1 MCTNY
6 DPFEWTD
13 RCRWKKEGVAWN
25 NDKGKWMC
33 IRDYYG
39 ANFKKASSFN
49 PADVAYQATSG
60 IGATLTYKTEDF
72 DMKKLY
78 DEGNSKFYWDTDYG
92 IPKFAFEGSPMAPA
106 DTLIYDSARDPK
118 DAKGAYKLW
127 RADGSAGGFF
137 TLELDCNH
145 SYAGK
150 CQLQMTCRDNADW
163 DTLSDDC

>member
-1 MCTNY
+1 MRTRESATPRSELCQ
-6 DPFEWTD
+6 
-13 RCRWKKEGVAWN
+13 C
-25 NDKGKWMC
+25 C
-33 IRDYYG
+33 I
-39 ANFKKASSFN
+39 AS
-49 PADVAYQATSG
+49 
-60 IGATLTYKTEDF
+60 
-72 DMKKLY
+72 
-78 DEGNSKFYWDTDYG
+78 
-92 IPKFAFEGSPMAPA
+92 MAPA

>member
-1 MCTNY
+1 M
-6 DPFEWTD
+6 
-13 RCRWKKEGVAWN
+13 
-25 NDKGKWMC
+25 
-33 IRDYYG
+33 
-39 ANFKKASSFN
+39 
-49 PADVAYQATSG
+49 
-60 IGATLTYKTEDF
+60 
-72 DMKKLY
+72 
-78 DEGNSKFYWDTDYG
+78 KFYYDTDYG

-137 TLELDCNH
+137 TVELDCKK
-145 SYAGK
+145 SSVYK